1 MDSKNFNNIYK
12 EINKINL
19 FFKNHIKKY
28 LIQNSDF
35 SYSKK
40 SDIIDGLLFN
50 LLKTQINSTQTSI
63 STFLSLN
70 NKNKISRQGLVKR
83 GDKISINNLNKIHND
98 LIKKFNKTNEVN
110 FNIIDGTTIN
120 IYNNKTYKTINL
132 LGSLS
137 NNINSNIYNNNNFN
151 ASELSLFYDYLDKNI
166 FDINQILILDRL
178 YFSDKFVNKCFDKN
192 INFICRLKTNSLLL
206 KKYNKLNNNNNY
218 DYIELNKGDENKK
231 LRIITFKNNN
241 KLYHLASNLL
251 DTKYDIDYFKKA
263 YKTRWNIEINFK
275 LLKANLNLDN
285 FKTKKQDKI
294 NKELKSIDIV
304 NFLFN
309 YILKIYNKETKNN
322 KKINKGLFIN
332 NFYEHLLYKLI
343 KGKLNKKSLFFL
355 LEIIIVFYYESKK
368 KNNYYKRV
376 AIMPYKKWNKKARYR
391 KLK

>member
-12 EINKINL
+12 EINKLNL

-28 LIQNSDF
+28 LIKNSDF
-35 SYSKK
+35 CFSKK

-50 LLKTQINSTQTSI
+50 LLKTQINSTQSSV

-98 LIKKFNKTNEVN
+98 LITKFNKPNDLN

-132 LGSLS
+132 LGTLS
-137 NNINSNIYNNNNFN
+137 NNINSNIYNNNNLN
-151 ASELSLFYDYLDKNI
+151 ASELYLFYDYLDKNI
-166 FDINQILILDRL
+166 FDVNQILILDRL

-206 KKYNKLNNNNNY
+206 KKYNKLNNNNKY

-231 LRIITFKNNN
+231 IRIITFKNNN
-241 KLYHLASNLL
+241 KLYHVASNLL
-251 DTKYDIDYFKKA
+251 DAKYDIDYFKKA
-263 YKTRWNIEINFK
+263 YKNRWDIEINFK

-285 FKTKKQDKI
+285 FKTKKKDKI
-294 NKELKSIDIV
+294 NKKTG
-304 NFLFN
+304 
-309 YILKIYNKETKNN
+309 IY
-322 KKINKGLFIN
+322 
-332 NFYEHLLYKLI
+332 
-343 KGKLNKKSLFFL
+343 
-355 LEIIIVFYYESKK
+355 
-368 KNNYYKRV
+368 
-376 AIMPYKKWNKKARYR
+376 
-391 KLK
+391 